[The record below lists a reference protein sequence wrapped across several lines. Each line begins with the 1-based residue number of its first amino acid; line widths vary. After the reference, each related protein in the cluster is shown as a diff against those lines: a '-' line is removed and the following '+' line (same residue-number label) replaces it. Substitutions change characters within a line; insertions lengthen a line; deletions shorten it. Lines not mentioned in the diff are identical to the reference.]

1 MTLQAQQIAQYEK
14 QLQEQSLLISELLRS
29 NQELQEQVAY
39 LIRKIYARSSEKTA
53 AVFDGQIMLDE
64 FARLFNEAETYADP
78 NIEEPEPFVAPQ
90 KKTRSG
96 YNRKEAFA
104 ALPEEEMVYKIDEA
118 HRNCP
123 KCIRKHVHVRHAKRE
138 PDKLRLLNP
147 PSRNRYYSILMP
159 LPPAWPGRCTRS
171 LYNPY
176 RFTVRRK
183 IGRQWG
189 WIWAAA
195 LFRIGL

>member
-104 ALPEEEMVYKIDEA
+104 ALSSSFLV
-118 HRNCP
+118 
-123 KCIRKHVHVRHAKRE
+123 
-138 PDKLRLLNP
+138 LRLSMSELSTPFLMSFALILSKSFCN
-147 PSRNRYYSILMP
+147 SFKSIISILK
-159 LPPAWPGRCTRS
+159 S
-171 LYNPY
+171 
-176 RFTVRRK
+176 
-183 IGRQWG
+183 
-189 WIWAAA
+189 
-195 LFRIGL
+195 